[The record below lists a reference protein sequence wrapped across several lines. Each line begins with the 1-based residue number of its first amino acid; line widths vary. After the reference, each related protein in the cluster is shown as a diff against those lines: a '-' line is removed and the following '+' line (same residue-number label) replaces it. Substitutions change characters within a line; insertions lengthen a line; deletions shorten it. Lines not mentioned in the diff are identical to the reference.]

1 MAQGVVEMEEAAL
14 EMEHWRKPPPPSNL
28 TWQHT
33 PPTLMPAISKR
44 VPVKTTSS
52 ARFRSCL
59 SLFRG
64 MKPYLVSF
72 TSPAAQLIAIWRRFL
87 ATLRGVHILLSI
99 SESLHHTTKLLF
111 SNNATRLTCATRK
124 RATGPWLVPLH
135 ES

>member
-33 PPTLMPAISKR
+33 PPTLM
-44 VPVKTTSS
+44 
-52 ARFRSCL
+52 
-59 SLFRG
+59 
-64 MKPYLVSF
+64 
-72 TSPAAQLIAIWRRFL
+72 PAAQLIAIWRRFL